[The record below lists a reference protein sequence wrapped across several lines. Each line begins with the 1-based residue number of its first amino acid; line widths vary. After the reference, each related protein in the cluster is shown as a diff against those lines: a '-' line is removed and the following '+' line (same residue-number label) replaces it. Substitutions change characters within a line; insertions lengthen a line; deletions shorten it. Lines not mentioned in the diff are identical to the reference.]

1 MATVTRKCSPLTL
14 IDAWYYMTSHS
25 LYPDFCAPT
34 DKLFRYRCYN
44 ISYNNGECT
53 GEVILLCSQQYCN
66 RFLTGHTG
74 AGPSQWTVDAR
85 VSLHIKC
92 MSLFLNST
100 LILLKWWK

>member
-1 MATVTRKCSPLTL
+1 
-14 IDAWYYMTSHS
+14 MTSHI

-66 RFLTGHTG
+66 RFLTGHT
-74 AGPSQWTVDAR
+74 AVDPSQWTVDAR
-85 VSLHIKC
+85 VSLLYKTF
-92 MSLFLNST
+92 FLNFIFT
-100 LILLKWWK
+100 EPHYFHPVPEVTMV